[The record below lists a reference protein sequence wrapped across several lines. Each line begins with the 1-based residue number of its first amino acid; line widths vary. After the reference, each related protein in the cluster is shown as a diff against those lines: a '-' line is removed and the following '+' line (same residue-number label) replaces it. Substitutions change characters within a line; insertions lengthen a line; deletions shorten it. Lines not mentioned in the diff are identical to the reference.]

1 MGNIVSPKNMND
13 YNVPEIT
20 DKEIKE
26 LTYIGFTE
34 KELRYLR
41 ISKKEEINISTDG
54 ITNDVLTT
62 KKTWADIVKV
72 PPKPNKTI
80 DISQTKGKSTINHN
94 RYYDFSEFEN

>member
-13 YNVPEIT
+13 YPGPEIT

-34 KELRYLR
+34 KELQDLR
-41 ISKKEEINISTDG
+41 MSKKEEINIS
-54 ITNDVLTT
+54 NDVLTT

-80 DISQTKGKSTINHN
+80 DIPQTKSKPTINN
-94 RYYDFSEFEN
+94 DSYYDFSEFEK